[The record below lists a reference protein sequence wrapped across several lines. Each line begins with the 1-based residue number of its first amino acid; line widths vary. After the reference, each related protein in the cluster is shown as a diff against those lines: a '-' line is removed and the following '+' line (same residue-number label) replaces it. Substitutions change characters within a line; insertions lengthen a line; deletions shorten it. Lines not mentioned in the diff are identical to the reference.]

1 MAFDVAVREASGEP
15 RHRVTDSPDDAARF
29 SKVGADPVRVVEAAM
44 AFVLDCEPKESIPG
58 GFDISVIR
66 RYFPEIDTA
75 FLAYLVRPGGETGN
89 AFERNRVAREDA
101 CMTVALARSETD
113 LEDRWSVPDG
123 WFYMTGMQALV
134 RLPIQQRLRDAAA
147 GLNTGGYI
155 SGYRG
160 SPMGRYDIELWRAG
174 AILAR
179 HNIVFRPGLNEDLAA
194 TAIWGAQHVSS
205 FPGATVDGVF
215 GIWYGKG
222 PGVDRSGDALRH
234 ANFTGAAPKGGAV
247 ALAGDDHGAKSST
260 AVNYSDTSFVAVG
273 MPVLYP
279 SNTQELIDYG
289 LHGIA
294 MSRFSGCW
302 VGMKVV
308 TDVAE
313 GGGTVYVGPDS
324 PSIVIPER
332 PSKPSGGFGAR
343 VIDMPLMQEERLYNH
358 KLPAALAYARAN
370 ELNRIALDSPNARV
384 GVVAAGKAWQ
394 DVLQALG
401 NLGFPDKGAA
411 LGLRLFKVG
420 MVWPLDPVAVRDFA
434 RGLDLIIV
442 IEEKRP
448 LLEDQIRSILY
459 GTMNAPRIVGKYFDG
474 SAFDPAHGAQAIPNY
489 GETTPELVA
498 QVLARA
504 LRERDPA
511 CALSAPAPSAKTL
524 ANRPPPV
531 RSPGF
536 CAGCPHN
543 RSTRVPEGSR
553 ALAGIGCHTMA
564 MLVSPMQTTTV
575 SHMGGEGAMWLGQQ
589 PFTRQ
594 SHVFANIGDG
604 TYAHSGVL
612 AVRQA
617 IAAGVPIT
625 YKILYNGFVSMTGGQ
640 PIEGGMTPVQILAE
654 LAAEGVRKM
663 ALVADDPDRYLGV
676 PLPAG
681 VSLRHRDA
689 MDEVQREFREFKG
702 VSVILYDQPCAT
714 ERRRLRKRG
723 KWADP
728 AIRTFIHPEVCEG
741 CGDCGRVSNC
751 MAIEPL
757 ETEWGRKRRVNQSSC
772 NKDFTCVEGF
782 CPSFVTVHGGRP
794 RKPDAAAPRAL
805 PPVPEPVLPEIGER
819 WSVLVAG
826 IGGSGVV
833 TVSQTLA
840 VAAYLDGLFSSNLD
854 LTGLSQK
861 YGAVTSHV
869 RLARSAE
876 ALHATRIAAGEADA
890 LIGCDLIVA
899 AGDECLSKL
908 KPDSLAV
915 VDADLIP
922 TSEFARNPDW
932 SVDGEGLIERL
943 TSLLGEKAFVVEG
956 QRLARALLGDA
967 IASNMFM
974 LGVAWQRGLA
984 PVRRE
989 AIERAIEL
997 NGVAIEANKQA
1008 FEWGRRAAHDL
1019 AAVERLVGDGQPER
1033 EAEPSLDALIEKRA
1047 GSLGE
1052 SHGEAAARRYRALV
1066 GKVRSA
1072 EAKAGLGEALTT
1084 AVARSY
1090 HRLLAAKD
1098 EWEVARLFSAPEFAN
1113 ALAAEFEGPFK
1124 LHFHLGGWPVGRAD
1138 PRTGIMGKGE
1148 AGPWVMTA
1156 FRLMARLRFLR
1167 GTILD
1172 PFRNSDERKLERRLL
1187 AEYEADIDDLL
1198 QRLTPGTHAL
1208 AVRIAALPETIKGY
1222 GRVKEASAAEATK
1235 ARAKMLQQLRA
1246 VGAPME
1252 LAA

>member
-1 MAFDVAVREASGEP
+1 M
-15 RHRVTDSPDDAARF
+15 T
-29 SKVGADPVRVVEAAM
+29 
-44 AFVLDCEPKESIPG
+44 
-58 GFDISVIR
+58 
-66 RYFPEIDTA
+66 
-75 FLAYLVRPGGETGN
+75 LA
-89 AFERNRVAREDA
+89 
-101 CMTVALARSETD
+101 TVRSEAG
-113 LEDRWSVPDG
+113 LEDRWLAPEG

-134 RLPIQQRLRDAAA
+134 RLPIQQQLRDAAA

-160 SPMGRYDIELWRAG
+160 SPMGRYDIELWRTDS
-174 AILAR
+174 ILKR

-194 TAIWGAQHVSS
+194 TAIWGAQHVTS

-234 ANFTGAAPKGGAV
+234 ANFTGASPKGGV
-247 ALAGDDHGAKSST
+247 IALAGDDHGAKSST

-279 SNTQELIDYG
+279 SNTQELIDFG

-302 VGMKVV
+302 VGVKIV

-324 PSIVIPER
+324 PAIVLPDR
-332 PSKPSGGFGAR
+332 PSNPAGGFGAR
-343 VIDMPLMQEERLYNH
+343 AIDMPLAQEERLYHH

-370 ELNRIALDSPNARV
+370 GLNRLLSKSAAPRI

-394 DVLQALG
+394 DVLQALSD
-401 NLGFPDKGAA
+401 PDLADAA
-411 LGLRLFKVG
+411 AAFGLRLLKIG

-434 RGLDLIIV
+434 AGLDLILV
-442 IEEKRP
+442 VEEKRP
-448 LLEDQIRSILY
+448 LLEDQIRVILY
-459 GTMNAPRIVGKYFDG
+459 GSANAPRIVGKFFDG
-474 SAFDPAHGAQAIPNY
+474 VAFDPDHRAPAIPNC

-498 QVLARA
+498 RTLLESMR
-504 LRERDPA
+504 LIDPA
-511 CALSAPAPSAKTL
+511 FAVPGAEPPAKRLSA
-524 ANRPPPV
+524 RPPPQ

-594 SHVFANIGDG
+594 LHVFANIGDG
-604 TYAHSGVL
+604 TYAHSGML
-612 AVRQA
+612 AIRQA
-617 IAAGVPIT
+617 VAANVPIT

-640 PIEGGMTPVQILAE
+640 PIEGGMTPAQILAE
-654 LAAEGVRKM
+654 LAAEGVKKM
-663 ALVADDPDRYLGV
+663 ALVVDDPDRYLGV
-676 PLPAG
+676 ALPAG

-689 MDEVQREFREFKG
+689 MDDTQREFREYPG

-757 ETEWGRKRRVNQSSC
+757 ETEWGRKRRINQSSC
-772 NKDFTCVEGF
+772 NKDFSCVEGF
-782 CPSFVTVHGGRP
+782 CPSFVTVHGGQL
-794 RKPDAAAPRAL
+794 RKPATPAFDL
-805 PPVPEPVLPEIGER
+805 PPVPEPALPEIGDLH
-819 WSVLVAG
+819 SVLIAG
-826 IGGSGVV
+826 IGGTGVV
-833 TVSQTLA
+833 TASQTLA

-861 YGAVTSHV
+861 YGAVTAHV
-869 RLARSAE
+869 RMASKSE
-876 ALHATRIAAGEADA
+876 SLHATRIAVGEADA
-890 LIGCDLIVA
+890 FIGCDLIVS
-899 AGDECLSKL
+899 AGDECLSKIGRGTA
-908 KPDSLAV
+908 AV
-915 VDADLIP
+915 ISADVTP
-922 TSEFARNPDW
+922 TADFARNPNW
-932 SVDGEGLIERL
+932 SVDGEGLLNRIAAALPEAPL
-943 TSLLGEKAFVVEG
+943 VIDA
-956 QRLARALLGDA
+956 QRLAKELLGDA
-967 IASNMFM
+967 IASNMLM
-974 LGVAWQRGLA
+974 LGAAWQRGLVPLKRA
-984 PVRRE
+984 

-997 NGVAIEANKQA
+997 NGVAVEANKKA

-1019 AAVERLVGDGQPER
+1019 GAVERLLAPEPPAAAPAPTL
-1033 EAEPSLDALIEKRA
+1033 EALIERRA
-1047 GSLGE
+1047 AHLRE
-1052 SHGEAAARRYRALV
+1052 AYGEAAANRYLAMVERVRA
-1066 GKVRSA
+1066 A
-1072 EAKAGLGEALTT
+1072 ERKAGLGEGLTT

-1090 HRLLAAKD
+1090 HKLLAVKD
-1098 EWEVARLFSAPEFAN
+1098 EWEVARLFAAPEFER
-1113 ALAAEFEGPFK
+1113 ALAKEFEGPYK
-1124 LHFHLGGWPVGRAD
+1124 LHFHFGAWPFARTDAD
-1138 PRTGIMGKGE
+1138 GVVRKGE
-1148 AGPWVMTA
+1148 VGPWLMTA
-1156 FRLMARLRFLR
+1156 FRMMARMRFLR
-1167 GTILD
+1167 GSWLD
-1172 PFRNSDERKLERRLL
+1172 PFRNTDERKLERRLVEEFESDMDML
-1187 AEYEADIDDLL
+1187 QAKLREANH
-1198 QRLTPGTHAL
+1198 RV
-1208 AVRIAALPETIKGY
+1208 AVRIASLPETIRGY
-1222 GRVKEASAAEATK
+1222 GRVKAANAAEAAK
-1235 ARAKMLQQLRA
+1235 ARASALQQLKK
-1246 VGAPME
+1246 APALAE

>member
-1 MAFDVAVREASGEP
+1 
-15 RHRVTDSPDDAARF
+15 
-29 SKVGADPVRVVEAAM
+29 
-44 AFVLDCEPKESIPG
+44 
-58 GFDISVIR
+58 
-66 RYFPEIDTA
+66 
-75 FLAYLVRPGGETGN
+75 
-89 AFERNRVAREDA
+89 
-101 CMTVALARSETD
+101 MTVALARSEVS
-113 LEDRWSVPDG
+113 LEDRWSVPEG

-160 SPMGRYDIELWRAG
+160 SPLGRYDIELWRAG
-174 AILAR
+174 PILVR

-194 TAIWGAQHVSS
+194 TAIWGAQHVAS

-215 GIWYGKG
+215 GVWYGKG

-234 ANFTGAAPKGGAV
+234 ANFTGTAPKGGAL

-260 AVNYSDTSFVAVG
+260 AVNFSDTSFVAVG

-279 SNTQELIDYG
+279 SNTQELIDFG

-324 PSIVIPER
+324 PPIVIPER
-332 PSKPSGGFGAR
+332 PSKPAGGVSAR
-343 VIDMPLMQEERLYNH
+343 SIDMPLMQEERLYNH

-370 ELNRIALDSPNARV
+370 ELNRVVGDSPNARV

-394 DVLQALG
+394 DLLQALG
-401 NLGFPDKGAA
+401 NLGLSGAA
-411 LGLRLFKVG
+411 LGLRLLKVG

-434 RGLDLIIV
+434 RGLDLIVV

-448 LLEDQIRSILY
+448 LLEDQIRSTLY
-459 GTMNAPRIVGKYFDG
+459 GAANAPRIVGKYFDG
-474 SAFDPAHGAQAIPNY
+474 PTFDPAHGAPAIPNF

-504 LRERDPA
+504 LGEHDPA
-511 CALSAPAPSAKTL
+511 CVLSAAKIPAKGL
-524 ANRPPPV
+524 ANRPAPV

-564 MLVSPMQTTTV
+564 MLVNPMQTTTV

-594 SHVFANIGDG
+594 GHVFANLGDG

-617 IAAGVPIT
+617 VAANVPIT

-640 PIEGGMTPVQILAE
+640 PIEGGMSSVQILAE
-654 LAAEGVRKM
+654 LAAEGVKKL
-663 ALVADDPDRYLGV
+663 ALVADDPDRYVGV
-676 PLPAG
+676 PLPPG
-681 VSLRHRDA
+681 VVLRHRDA

-728 AIRTFIHPEVCEG
+728 AIRTFIHLEVCEG

-757 ETEWGRKRRVNQSSC
+757 ETEWGRKRRINQSSC
-772 NKDFTCVEGF
+772 NKDFSCVEGF

-794 RKPDAAAPRAL
+794 RRPDAAAPREL
-805 PPVPEPVLPEIGER
+805 PPVPEPILPEIGER

-840 VAAYLDGLFSSNLD
+840 VAAYLDGLYSTNLD

-861 YGAVTSHV
+861 YGAVTAHV
-869 RLARSAE
+869 RLARQAE
-876 ALHATRIAAGEADA
+876 ALHATRIASGEADA

-908 KPDSLAV
+908 KSDTRAV
-915 VDADLIP
+915 IDADLIP
-922 TSEFARNPDW
+922 TSEFARNPNW
-932 SVDGEGLIERL
+932 SVDKEGLIERL
-943 TSLLGEKAFVVEG
+943 TSLLGDKAFVVDG
-956 QRLARALLGDA
+956 QRLAKELLGDA
-967 IASNMFM
+967 IAANIFM
-974 LGVAWQRGLA
+974 LGTAWQKGLV
-984 PVRRE
+984 PVRRQ

-1019 AAVERLVGDGQPER
+1019 AGVEKLVGREEPER
-1033 EAEPSLDALIEKRA
+1033 EAAPSLDALIDKRA
-1047 GSLGE
+1047 DHLKGSRGE
-1052 SHGEAAARRYRALV
+1052 SEAKRYRALV
-1066 GKVRSA
+1066 ERVRAA
-1072 EAKAGLGEALTT
+1072 ETKAGLGEALT
-1084 AVARSY
+1084 AAAARSY

-1098 EWEVARLFSAPEFAN
+1098 EWEVARLFAAPEFAR
-1113 ALAAEFEGPFK
+1113 ALAEEFEGPFK
-1124 LHFHLGGWPVGRAD
+1124 IHFHIGAWPFARPD
-1138 PRTGIMGKGE
+1138 PRSGVMGKGE
-1148 AGPWVMTA
+1148 AGPWAMTA

-1167 GTILD
+1167 GTLLD
-1172 PFRNSDERKLERRLL
+1172 PFRNSDERRLERRLI
-1187 AEYEADIDDLL
+1187 AEFEADIDDLIA
-1198 QRLTPGTHAL
+1198 RLAPTNHAL
-1208 AVRIAALPETIKGY
+1208 AVRIASLPESIKGY
-1222 GRVKEASAAEATK
+1222 GRVKEASAAEAAK
-1235 ARAKMLQQLRA
+1235 ARANALQQLRA
-1246 VGAPME
+1246 AKAPME

>member
-1 MAFDVAVREASGEP
+1 
-15 RHRVTDSPDDAARF
+15 
-29 SKVGADPVRVVEAAM
+29 
-44 AFVLDCEPKESIPG
+44 
-58 GFDISVIR
+58 
-66 RYFPEIDTA
+66 
-75 FLAYLVRPGGETGN
+75 
-89 AFERNRVAREDA
+89 
-101 CMTVALARSETD
+101 MTVALARSEAT
-113 LEDRWSVPDG
+113 LEFRYTAPEG
-123 WFYMTGMQALV
+123 WLYMTGMQALV

-174 AILAR
+174 AALKQ

-194 TAIWGAQHVSS
+194 TAIWGAQHLTS

-222 PGVDRSGDALRH
+222 PGVDRSGDAFRH
-234 ANFTGAAPKGGAV
+234 ANFTGASPKGGAI

-260 AVNYSDTSFVAVG
+260 AVNFSDTSFIAVG
-273 MPVLYP
+273 IPVLYP

-302 VGMKVV
+302 VGVKVV

-313 GGGTVYVGPDS
+313 GGGTVYVGLDS
-324 PSIVIPER
+324 PAIVIPER
-332 PSKPSGGFGAR
+332 PSHPPGGVSAR
-343 VIDMPLMQEERLYNH
+343 AIDQAVAQEERLYNH

-370 ELNRIALDSPNARV
+370 GLNRILGDAADVKV

-394 DVLQALG
+394 DLLQALG
-401 NLGFPDKGAA
+401 AMGLADGGDA
-411 LGLRLFKVG
+411 LGLRLLKVG
-420 MVWPLDPVAVRDFA
+420 MVWPLDPVIVREFA
-434 RGLDLIIV
+434 RGLDLIVV

-459 GTMNAPRIVGKYFDG
+459 GGPNVPRVVGKYFDG
-474 SAFDPAHGAQAIPNY
+474 ATFDPAHGALAVPNF
-489 GETTPELVA
+489 GEISPELIA
-498 QVLARA
+498 EVLFK
-504 LRERDPA
+504 
-511 CALSAPAPSAKTL
+511 ALSEHKPDWALVEPAVPAKKLGNRPAP
-524 ANRPPPV
+524 V
-531 RSPGF
+531 RNPGF

-564 MLVSPMQTTTV
+564 MYVNPLQTTTV

-589 PFTRQ
+589 PFTSQ

-604 TYAHSGVL
+604 TYAHSGML
-612 AVRQA
+612 AIRQA
-617 IAAGVPIT
+617 IAADVPIT

-654 LAAEGVRKM
+654 LAAEGVKKM
-663 ALVADDPDRYLGV
+663 ALVVDEPERYAGV
-676 PLPAG
+676 AVPAG

-689 MDEVQREFREFKG
+689 MDETQREFREFKG

-757 ETEWGRKRRVNQSSC
+757 ETEFGRKRRINQSSC

-782 CPSFVTVHGGRP
+782 CPSFVTVHGGRL
-794 RKPDAAAPRAL
+794 RKPEAAAAANRYL
-805 PPVPEPVLPEIGER
+805 PPVPEPILPEIGER
-819 WSVLVAG
+819 YSVLVAG

-869 RLARSAE
+869 RMARDPQ

-899 AGDECLSKL
+899 AGDECVSKL
-908 KPDSLAV
+908 NPATRAV
-915 VDADLIP
+915 ISADLTP
-922 TSEFARNPDW
+922 TADFARNPNW
-932 SVDGEGLIERL
+932 SVDADGLIERL
-943 TSLLGEKAFVVEG
+943 KDVLGDSALVLDA
-956 QRLARALLGDA
+956 QRLAAALLGDA

-974 LGVAWQRGLA
+974 LGAAWQKGLV
-984 PVRRE
+984 PIRRQ
-989 AIERAIEL
+989 AIDRAIEL

-1008 FEWGRRAAHDL
+1008 FEWGRRAAHDP
-1019 AAVERLVGDGQPER
+1019 ASVETLVGFDEQ
-1033 EAEPSLDALIEKRA
+1033 AEEKPSLDALIARRVA
-1047 GSLGE
+1047 HLTDYRD
-1052 SHGEAAARRYRALV
+1052 AAYAARYSALIARVRA
-1066 GKVRSA
+1066 A
-1072 EAKAGLGEALTT
+1072 ETKAGLGDALTF
-1084 AVARSY
+1084 AVARAY
-1090 HRLLAAKD
+1090 HKLLAVKD
-1098 EWEVARLFSAPEFAN
+1098 EWEVARLFAAPEFRE
-1113 ALAAEFEGPFK
+1113 ALAREFEGDYR
-1124 LHFHLGGWPVGRAD
+1124 LHFHIGAWPFARAN
-1138 PRTGIMGKGE
+1138 PSTGVMTKGE
-1148 AGPWVMTA
+1148 AGPWAMTA
-1156 FRLMARLRFLR
+1156 FRVMARLKSLR
-1167 GTILD
+1167 GTWLD
-1172 PFRNSDERKLERRLL
+1172 PFRSSEERKLERRLL
-1187 AEYEADIDDLL
+1187 AEFEADVEDLVA
-1198 QRLTPGTHAL
+1198 RLTPATHLL
-1208 AVRIAALPETIKGY
+1208 AVRVVGSYETIRGY
-1222 GRVKEASAAEATK
+1222 GRVKEASAADA
-1235 ARAKMLQQLRA
+1235 ARARANALHQLKA
-1246 VGAPME
+1246 AEAPKAK
-1252 LAA
+1252 AA